1 VHHIVLGVPA
11 WLEEE
16 YRQSLLTFQ
25 SAEASEELL
34 LRKRA
39 SLAESLL
46 AVDQVDVPPALL
58 SFILAP
64 FAFGAHLLAFS
75 LHLLITFSLS
85 RRDNTPCPGS
95 PLPAPS
101 GSSTGTT
108 VLFTPSTNSLVT
120 FTNPHVLT
128 CA

>member
-1 VHHIVLGVPA
+1 MHHVVLSVPA
-11 WLEEE
+11 WLEDE

-58 SFILAP
+58 SFVLAP
-64 FAFGAHLLAFS
+64 FAFGAHLF
-75 LHLLITFSLS
+75 LLFH
-85 RRDNTPCPGS
+85 
-95 PLPAPS
+95 
-101 GSSTGTT
+101 
-108 VLFTPSTNSLVT
+108 FTS
-120 FTNPHVLT
+120 
-128 CA
+128 

>member
-1 VHHIVLGVPA
+1 MHHVVLSVPA
-11 WLEEE
+11 WLEEK

-46 AVDQVDVPPALL
+46 EVDQVDVPPALL

-64 FAFGAHLLAFS
+64 FAFGAHLVAFS
-75 LHLLITFSLS
+75 LHS
-85 RRDNTPCPGS
+85 
-95 PLPAPS
+95 
-101 GSSTGTT
+101 
-108 VLFTPSTNSLVT
+108 
-120 FTNPHVLT
+120 
-128 CA
+128 